1 MSDPIFAYGLIALG
15 LLLLFAEFLLPTGLV
30 LGALGIAALV
40 VGVAMSFL
48 GNPTRGLVTLIAVFT
63 LLPILM
69 PLAIKYWPRTAIG
82 RRLILQGP
90 DEDDHWAA
98 MPNHLE
104 LERLRG
110 RYGRTVSA
118 LRPSGVTEFDGKRID
133 TITEGEMIDT
143 GHWVRCI
150 DVRAGRVIV
159 RQVEKPP
166 DLDEFQPEDL
176 TS

>member
-30 LGALGIAALV
+30 LGALGIAALL
-40 VGVAMSFL
+40 VGVAMSFM

-82 RRLILQGP
+82 RRLILEGP
-90 DEDDHWAA
+90 DEDASVA
-98 MPNHLE
+98 VMPNHLE

-110 RYGRTVSA
+110 RHGRTVSA

-133 TITEGEMIDT
+133 TITEGEMIDV
-143 GHWVRCI
+143 GHWVRCV

-159 RQVEKPP
+159 RRVEKPP
-166 DLDEFQPEDL
+166 DLGEFSPDDL
-176 TS
+176 KG